1 MTSIRLRDADILKLT
16 STVHLLISVI
26 LPTEMRNWENQ
37 MTQLTQSNI
46 KKLINYSNTSI
57 AAAITRD
64 PNKNQEVEVWWII
77 TEECE
82 VDIYIEE
89 VAGEIWAIKIIVVV
103 TITEVVLD
111 NNEVHIKDREITK
124 LSSASFLNK
133 VSLIFW

>member
-1 MTSIRLRDADILKLT
+1 
-16 STVHLLISVI
+16 
-26 LPTEMRNWENQ
+26 

-89 VAGEIWAIKIIVVV
+89 VAGEIWAIKTIVVV